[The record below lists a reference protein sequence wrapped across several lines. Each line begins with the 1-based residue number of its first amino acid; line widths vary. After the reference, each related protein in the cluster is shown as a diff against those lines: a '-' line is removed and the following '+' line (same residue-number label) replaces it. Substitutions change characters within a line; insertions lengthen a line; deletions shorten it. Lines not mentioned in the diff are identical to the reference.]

1 MNRKHRDGPSGPD
14 SPKDA
19 SSRDA
24 DSSPTQGTTTTKS
37 GYPEKHGP
45 RFDPDGWGEA
55 NSGLGDGVGGSG
67 TDSQGHAAGERSFDN
82 GSDDQASAEAASDA
96 ALRKPG
102 ERVDAD
108 AQRDHGQGYV
118 HSGKPGP
125 PDPDGQ

>member
-19 SSRDA
+19 SSKDA
-24 DSSPTQGTTTTKS
+24 GSSPTQGTTTTKS

-55 NSGLGDGVGGSG
+55 NSGRSDGAGGSG
-67 TDSQGHAAGERSFDN
+67 TDSQGQAAGERSFDN
-82 GSDDQASAEAASDA
+82 GSDDQASAEAATDA

-102 ERVDAD
+102 ERGA
-108 AQRDHGQGYV
+108 
-118 HSGKPGP
+118 
-125 PDPDGQ
+125 PDPDEK